1 MCSLKEARKMLLLSL
16 HHSFIT
22 EDEFVFLYDASIS
35 KNPTFS
41 HKDYDPFNLD
51 DINETECYRE
61 FRVRKLDIPR
71 LAEALKLP
79 EGLSCHQRT
88 RADRIEGLC
97 MVLRRLSY
105 PCRYSDMIHRFGR
118 AVPEISMITNHFE
131 DWIYENHHRKIT
143 EWNAELLSQGKLQLY
158 ADAVA
163 AKGAALTNCFGFVDG
178 TVRPICRPG
187 VNQKIVYNGHKRVH
201 ALKFQSVTLP
211 NGLVAH
217 VYGPAGKLYYRI
229 SSVIYVL
236 FVNENFINKLH
247 RTKYSQ

>member
-1 MCSLKEARKMLLLSL
+1 MVLLSL

-22 EDEFVFLYDASIS
+22 EDEFVLLYDASIS
-35 KNPTFS
+35 RNPNFS
-41 HKDYDPFNLD
+41 HKDYDRFNLD
-51 DINETECYRE
+51 DMEETECYRE

-71 LAEALKLP
+71 LVEVLRLQ
-79 EGLSCHQRT
+79 EGLSCHQRI
-88 RADRIEGLC
+88 RAGTIEGLC

-105 PCRYSDMIHRFGR
+105 PCRYSDMIHLFGR

-163 AKGAALTNCFGFVDG
+163 AKGAALTNCFGSVDG

-187 VNQKIVYNGHKRVH
+187 VNQKIVYNGHKRGH
-201 ALKFQSVTLP
+201 ALKFELATLP

-217 VYGPAGKLYYRI
+217 LYGPVGPAGKLYYRI

-236 FVNENFINKLH
+236 FVNENCIDKLH
-247 RTKYSQ
+247 RTRYSQ